1 MRNNRLRH
9 EGHQPSNGVF
19 LLWLVFVALMPF
31 FTAWCLR

>member
-19 LLWLVFVALMPF
+19 LLWLILVALMPLL
-31 FTAWCLR
+31 TALTFR